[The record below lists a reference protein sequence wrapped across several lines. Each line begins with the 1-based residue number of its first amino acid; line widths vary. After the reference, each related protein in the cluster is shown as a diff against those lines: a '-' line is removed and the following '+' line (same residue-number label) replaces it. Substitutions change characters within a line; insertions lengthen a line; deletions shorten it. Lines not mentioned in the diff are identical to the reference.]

1 MLQKSEG
8 AEGFFN
14 DGLTYLFTDGSGLQ
28 EIRPKHIHFEVMT
41 EGDDDFESC
50 DLRFYSVEPVEDAEA
65 EAASARL
72 RNLDGHEGDDMD
84 APEDEKPAEEN
95 KDKKQPEVTGA
106 PKGPS
111 KEYSAVE
118 FSDVAFF
125 RLGYFTYSKLNV
137 ENMLQKYEG
146 GISYSVDLWLD
157 WDDQRVSIY
166 INDVPIKSAAFF
178 TQKKDKI
185 EHANALSIY
194 GLSPG
199 STSKFRNITVCD
211 GKCLAQKDKD
221 FENLSGALHGISMS
235 AFSMAVGFSAILAS
249 LVA

>member
-50 DLRFYSVEPVEDAEA
+50 DLRFYSVEPVEDE
-65 EAASARL
+65 EAAAARL
-72 RNLDGHEGDDMD
+72 RNLDGHEGDEEQE
-84 APEDEKPAEEN
+84 AAEES

-111 KEYSAVE
+111 KEYQAVE

-221 FENLSGALHGISMS
+221 FEMLSGALHGISMS
-235 AFSMAVGFSAILAS
+235 AFSMAVGFSALLVS